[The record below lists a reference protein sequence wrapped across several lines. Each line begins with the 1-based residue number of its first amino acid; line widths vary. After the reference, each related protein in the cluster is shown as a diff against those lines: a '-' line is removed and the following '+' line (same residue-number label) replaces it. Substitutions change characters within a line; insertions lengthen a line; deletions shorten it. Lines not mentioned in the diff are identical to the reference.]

1 MKSVGAVVC
10 CSSNA
15 DFFNCDIK
23 DVEKRRAMLRDDL
36 IEILKENNVDGAFI
50 VRNMEDGRT
59 VQYNENKV
67 VPSASLIKM
76 FIMINAFERI
86 REGSLW
92 FDTEIPVE
100 ESDIVDFSVLK
111 FLKPRKYQL
120 EELLRL
126 MIVYSDNTA
135 TNVLMDHFGMEDING
150 TIKRMGCDDTTMQRK
165 MMDFE
170 AAAAGKQ
177 NYTTAADVFSLMDRL
192 YRGTL
197 LGAGYDDG
205 MLEIMQG
212 QSDEEMMR
220 RYLPDEIQIA
230 RKSGEL
236 EGLNHEI
243 AIVSTE
249 KLDYIYV
256 FFTWGGT
263 DCNQTRDIIAKTS
276 KMVYDRFMA

>member
-1 MKSVGAVVC
+1 
-10 CSSNA
+10 
-15 DFFNCDIK
+15 
-23 DVEKRRAMLRDDL
+23 MLRDDL
-36 IEILKENNVDGAFI
+36 IEVLRENNIEGAFI
-50 VRNMEDGRT
+50 IRNMEDGRT
-59 VQYNENKV
+59 IQYNENRV
-67 VPSASLIKM
+67 APSASLIKM

-86 REGSLW
+86 REGRLRL
-92 FDTEIPVE
+92 DTEIAVE
-100 ESDIVDFSVLK
+100 ESDMVDFSVLK
-111 FLKPRKYQL
+111 FLRPRRYQL

-135 TNVLMDHFGMEDING
+135 TNVLTDYLGMDDING
-150 TIKRMGCDDTTMQRK
+150 TIKRMGCDDTIMQRK

-197 LGAGYDDG
+197 LGEEFDEA
-205 MLEIMQG
+205 MLDIMRG

-256 FFTWGGT
+256 FFTWGGD
-263 DCNQTRDIIAKTS
+263 DCNQTRDIIAETS
-276 KMVYDRFMA
+276 KMVFDRLAV